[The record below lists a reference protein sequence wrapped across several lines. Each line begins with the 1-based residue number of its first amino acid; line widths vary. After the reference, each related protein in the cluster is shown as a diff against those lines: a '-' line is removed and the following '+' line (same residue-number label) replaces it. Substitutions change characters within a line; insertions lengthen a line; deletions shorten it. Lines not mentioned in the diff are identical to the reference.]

1 MIAQPVVVGVDAS
14 PEAAA
19 AAAAGWRLAEAARVP
34 CHLVHATQDIRSA
47 LDLAGTGEGGGV
59 SLDELQ
65 LAMLARARGEIVA
78 ALEARV
84 PDVLLKRLIVRVGR
98 PTAVLADV
106 VAETHAGAL
115 VLGGKHHSTLARWFG
130 GSTVRHAVRRISV
143 PLLVTAGDLHP
154 RPRVLV
160 AVDVSY
166 AAVPTADAAVAFAR
180 LLGGPLRALHVI
192 EPVPAVADVPFAVQ
206 SAEHEAR
213 SRERIE
219 RDVWTLLPIPDH
231 QKVIRWGS
239 AVDTIAREAAA
250 WRADVVV
257 VGSHGKGWVD
267 RLLIGSAT
275 EQLLGDLPTAVLVI
289 PIPAPE
295 RREAVPALVRQ
306 ASVIPA

>member
-1 MIAQPVVVGVDAS
+1 M
-14 PEAAA
+14 
-19 AAAAGWRLAEAARVP
+19 
-34 CHLVHATQDIRSA
+34 
-47 LDLAGTGEGGGV
+47 
-59 SLDELQ
+59 
-65 LAMLARARGEIVA
+65 
-78 ALEARV
+78 
-84 PDVLLKRLIVRVGR
+84 
-98 PTAVLADV
+98 
-106 VAETHAGAL
+106 
-115 VLGGKHHSTLARWFG
+115 VLGGKHYSTLARWLG

-160 AVDVSY
+160 AVDLSY
-166 AAVPTADAAVAFAR
+166 AAVPTAEGAVAFAR
-180 LLGGPLRALHVI
+180 MLGGPLRALHVI
-192 EPVPAVADVPFAVQ
+192 EPVPAVADVPFRVQ

-239 AVDTIAREAAA
+239 AVDTIAQEAAA

-257 VGSHGKGWVD
+257 VGSHGKGWLD

-275 EQLLGDLPTAVLVI
+275 EQLLNDLPTAVLVI

-295 RREAVPALVRQ
+295 RRKPALTLVRE
-306 ASVIPA
+306 ASVTPA